1 MPTKDRGR
9 FTLPMNRYPLD
20 DFEGFTPNEM
30 HELIYRPFDNDS
42 SPLIMNTDMDD
53 NLIPDVQFYKFST
66 RYLEMLRE
74 RQPLKLTQKGNLP
87 RKFCRELID
96 EGIVENDQIALRF
109 RTYPL
114 MREDESRYIF
124 LINHLTQMIGL
135 TKIRSGKISLTHLV
149 DRFKKMKTVSP
160 LFLFLLIG
168 YIDKFNWGY
177 DDYYPES
184 NIIQAGFG
192 FSIFLVQKYGDKE
205 RNDKFYARKYLKA
218 FPSVMRDFE
227 DTAYCSG
234 EEKFMRCYFTRVFER
249 FLRRFGLVK
258 ILKGAEDLFAL
269 DKTVVKTELMDQVF
283 EWKIP

>member
-1 MPTKDRGR
+1 
-9 FTLPMNRYPLD
+9 MNRYPLD

-30 HELIYRPFDNDS
+30 HELIYHPFDNDS
-42 SPLIMNTDMDD
+42 SPVVLNTNMDA
-53 NLIPDVQFYKFST
+53 NLVSNAQFYKFST

-109 RTYPL
+109 KRYPL

-124 LINHLTQMIGL
+124 LINHLTRMIGL
-135 TKIRSGKISLTHLV
+135 TKIRSGKISLTLQV
-149 DRFKKMKTVSP
+149 DRFNKMKTVSP
-160 LFLFLLIG
+160 LFLLLLRG

-177 DDYYPES
+177 SDYYPES

-192 FSIFLVQKYGDKE
+192 FSIFLVQKFGDEE
-205 RNDKFYARKYLKA
+205 RTDKFYARKYLKA

-227 DTAYCSG
+227 DTTYESAG
-234 EEKFMRCYFTRVFER
+234 KRFMECYFMRVFER
-249 FLRRFGLVK
+249 FLRRFGFVE
-258 ILKGAEDLFAL
+258 IIKGAEDLFAM

>member
-1 MPTKDRGR
+1 
-9 FTLPMNRYPLD
+9 MNRYPLD

-42 SPLIMNTDMDD
+42 SPLIMNTDMDTD
-53 NLIPDVQFYKFST
+53 LVSDAQFYKFST
-66 RYLEMLRE
+66 RYLEMLWE

-96 EGIVENDQIALRF
+96 EGIVEDDQIALRF
-109 RTYPL
+109 RMYPL

-124 LINHLTQMIGL
+124 LINHLTRMVGL
-135 TKIRSGKISLTHLV
+135 TKIRTGKISLTLLV

-160 LFLFLLIG
+160 LFIFLLRG

-205 RNDKFYARKYLKA
+205 RTDKFYARKYLKA

-227 DTAYCSG
+227 DTTYYSG
-234 EEKFMRCYFTRVFER
+234 EERFMRCYSTRVFER
-249 FLRRFGLVK
+249 FLRRFGLVE
-258 ILKGAEDLFAL
+258 IITGAEDLFAK